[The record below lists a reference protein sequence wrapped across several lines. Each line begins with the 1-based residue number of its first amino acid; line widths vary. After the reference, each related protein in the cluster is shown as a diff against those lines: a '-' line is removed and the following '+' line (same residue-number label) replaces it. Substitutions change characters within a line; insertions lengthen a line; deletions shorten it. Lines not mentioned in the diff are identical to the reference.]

1 MFTTFFA
8 WLRRRTAESVLA
20 GVNDAARQLE
30 DEKAENPA
38 ALLLW
43 RRGEEQ
49 ATEEEPKAR
58 KIKAS

>member
-8 WLRRRTAESVLA
+8 WLRRKTAEAVLA

-38 ALLLW
+38 AYVALA
-43 RRGEEQ
+43 
-49 ATEEEPKAR
+49 ATAR
-58 KIKAS
+58 P